1 VMLDAGISEQK
12 VGEALRAPPWL
23 AKKTVA
29 RAKKADAAALER
41 ALGVFA
47 ELEVELRGGGDVQF
61 DEDTAFSL
69 ALARAAG

>member
-1 VMLDAGISEQK
+1 M
-12 VGEALRAPPWL
+12 PPWL

-29 RAKKADAAALER
+29 RAQKADRATLER
-41 ALGVFA
+41 ALCVFA
-47 ELEVELRGGGDVQF
+47 DLELELRGGGDREL